1 MRRIKTKVV
10 INVYSLGNGLS
21 LDMYRF
27 FFLETT
33 SQQVHKCQLG
43 LGIINRYCVKLIVL
57 AMIIYVIWNTTTFPF
72 SEIIRVTLT
81 LVIQKSS
88 IIRVRNGD
96 IPPREQD
103 SRSRTRLCR
112 VMTINLWLTR
122 GGISS
127 SLTSKYWMI
136 IFLAFFFSYYI
147 VIVQISDMM
156 LKTWLSVYPSAYY
169 I

>member
-1 MRRIKTKVV
+1 
-10 INVYSLGNGLS
+10 
-21 LDMYRF
+21 
-27 FFLETT
+27 
-33 SQQVHKCQLG
+33 
-43 LGIINRYCVKLIVL
+43 
-57 AMIIYVIWNTTTFPF
+57 MIIYVIWNTTTFPF
-72 SEIIRVTLT
+72 SETIRVTLT

-136 IFLAFFFSYYI
+136 IFLAFCFSYYI
-147 VIVQISDMM
+147 VIVENFWHDVKN
-156 LKTWLSVYPSAYY
+156 LTFGLSLRVLH
-169 I
+169 IVQDKKEHTTCFNDIW

>member
-43 LGIINRYCVKLIVL
+43 PGIINRYCVKLIVL

-81 LVIQKSS
+81 LVILKSS

-122 GGISS
+122 GGILS

-136 IFLAFFFSYYI
+136 LFLAFFFSYYI

-156 LKTWLSVYPSAYY
+156 LKTGLSVYPSAYY